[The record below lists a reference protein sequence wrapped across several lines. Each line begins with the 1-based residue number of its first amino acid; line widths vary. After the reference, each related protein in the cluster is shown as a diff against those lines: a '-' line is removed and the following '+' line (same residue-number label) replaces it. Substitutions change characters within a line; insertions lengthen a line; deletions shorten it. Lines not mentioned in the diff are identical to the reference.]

1 LQFLKNKLVVTLVFL
16 LTVVVVVLNKNS
28 KQLIGINHLVTEYEI
43 PLYLKLYNFYGRH
56 LNYEY
61 LVSEIT
67 KNSNSEQDKVID
79 ISKWINNSIK
89 KLPNNVD
96 IVDSHPLTIAER
108 RLGNKVQFSDLL
120 SVMLVYADIDSFFW
134 SDEKIHGDVLTF
146 YKIGD
151 QWSVID
157 PYYGILFIN
166 TERTIASIKE
176 LKNNDWQAVTLN
188 FQHIDSQSLKSIFSY
203 KFDDTDQIK
212 EYYNEQFSK
221 IPSQE
226 MINTTNMFDLGG
238 RSYIQ
243 NPLGRLKFVIYH
255 YG

>member
-1 LQFLKNKLVVTLVFL
+1 MW
-16 LTVVVVVLNKNS
+16 
-28 KQLIGINHLVTEYEI
+28 
-43 PLYLKLYNFYGRH
+43 
-56 LNYEY
+56 
-61 LVSEIT
+61 SE
-67 KNSNSEQDKVID
+67 
-79 ISKWINNSIK
+79 
-89 KLPNNVD
+89 
-96 IVDSHPLTIAER
+96 H
-108 RLGNKVQFSDLL
+108 
-120 SVMLVYADIDSFFW
+120 
-134 SDEKIHGDVLTF
+134 
-146 YKIGD
+146 
-151 QWSVID
+151 
-157 PYYGILFIN
+157 GILFIN

-226 MINTTNMFDLGG
+226 MINTTNMFNLGG

-255 YG
+255 YGWL